1 MQLGECSTLQPLAVD
16 GWVGVQSMLGKKY
29 LGKVLCNSALL
40 FCSRARIIFYLINLA
55 VEFCCPFLALDTDEL
70 PLRLY

>member
-1 MQLGECSTLQPLAVD
+1 
-16 GWVGVQSMLGKKY
+16 MLGKKY

-55 VEFCCPFLALDTDEL
+55 VEFCLPFFALDTDEL